1 MSVNENGCGYFFNTA
16 TKELQTGTAFCT
28 LVLNLFFIIV
38 LYFVVCNKVLK
49 LFQSVLE
56 NSVQISN
63 NFRARKSFYIT
74 PTHVQV
80 SPSADLLNI
89 NLKSPVESLVEKR
102 RLTC

>member
-1 MSVNENGCGYFFNTA
+1 M
-16 TKELQTGTAFCT
+16 QTGTAFCT

-63 NFRARKSFYIT
+63 NLRARKSFYIT

-89 NLKSPVESLVEKR
+89 SLKSPVKSLVEKQ